1 MDPSFLRPLSASPTE
16 DAMEVRKRV
25 DEIRI
30 LESRK
35 SSRLVDQD
43 KDFARIADIGLSGA
57 KATDIALAGIKS
69 AASAL
74 AAVTSPFSASLPA
87 ALPTTG
93 PGRKRSVSN
102 CIDVPHSFIKA
113 QRRR

>member
-1 MDPSFLRPLSASPTE
+1 
-16 DAMEVRKRV
+16 MEVRKRV

-43 KDFARIADIGLSGA
+43 KDFARMADIGLSGA
-57 KATDIALAGIKS
+57 KATDIALAGVKS
-69 AASAL
+69 TAAAL
-74 AAVTSPFSASLPA
+74 AAVASPFSASSLPA

>member
-1 MDPSFLRPLSASPTE
+1 
-16 DAMEVRKRV
+16 MEVRKRV

-57 KATDIALAGIKS
+57 KATDIALAGVKS
-69 AASAL
+69 TAAAL
-74 AAVTSPFSASLPA
+74 AAVASPFSASSLPVFVA
-87 ALPTTG
+87 SAV
-93 PGRKRSVSN
+93 VSAPASSTPVGVDASAETRDTHQP
-102 CIDVPHSFIKA
+102 IDL
-113 QRRR
+113 